1 MFSKT
6 RSNQLRRTDSKK
18 TLVRKVAKRTLKTSQ
33 DANYESLEKR
43 QLLAWDVS
51 LSSINALN
59 FSGPSDSANNLVLTI
74 NAGGFAQH
82 NLPLSGNLV
91 SSLDLDSSL
100 PGEQKLLAASVQS
113 VSVVCNNIGNI
124 DGSAWNQ
131 APMNITGSS
140 FDDIIVG
147 SSGGDYI
154 DAKAGNDQVWGLDG
168 NDRIF
173 GETGNDTIYGGNG
186 NDKLNSALHTDI
198 DDDTIYGDAG
208 DDEIT
213 LGYGHDYAY
222 GGAGTD
228 YLVDFVQVDAI
239 LTDTVYTADGTTI
252 NNHEFEQVY
261 IQGSD
266 GPNHLDGSMW
276 TLSPLTIYGSGGDD
290 ILKGGSGADW
300 LYGGFGN
307 DTVQGNAGADQLEG
321 EEGNDSLYGDAGG
334 DDLRGGVGTN
344 FIWGG
349 TQNDNIFVVGADTVD
364 GGSEVDTLSG
374 TNGVNYWIVFEANG
388 GSLNGLRFEKI
399 ENIKGGMSNDILTLE
414 PVGSLS
420 GSVDLGLGA
429 DTVELQDLSGPLTV
443 DKNINAWTVVGYTG
457 LITNNERFIGN
468 GDSQSKVS
476 GDVFTSNWR
485 LGTSNNFWVNRVS
498 FNNFRVLESEN
509 SNDNLTGPGVETG
522 WALVG
527 NNSGIVQAASTYL
540 TFNGFANLNG
550 GVKDDLLIVYPG
562 ASLSGN
568 FNGGA
573 GRNAVDYSNWSTG
586 VSVNLNTLVPGNATG
601 VGGVLRNVAGV
612 IGGSGNDTMIG
623 NSSRMNLLIGNDGN
637 DALSGGGVRD
647 IIFGGLGTDLISGGS
662 GEDILVGGKT
672 TYDNDVDAIR
682 AILAEWT
689 TNARGF
695 QQRSDNIYGTG
706 TGTRLNGNYFLNDGS
721 VIDDGVLDTISG
733 GNGQDWFFAQL
744 GEITDFV
751 SGGSTPDR
759 RN

>member
-1 MFSKT
+1 MFSNT
-6 RSNQLRRTDSKK
+6 RSNRLRRKDSKK
-18 TLVRKVAKRTLKTSQ
+18 ALARIASKRNLKRSQ
-33 DANYESLEKR
+33 DVHYKALERR

-51 LSSINALN
+51 LNAVNALS
-59 FSGPSDSANNLVLTI
+59 FAGPSDAPNNLTLTI
-74 NAGGFAQH
+74 SADGYAQH
-82 NLPLSGNLV
+82 NLAPSGNLV
-91 SSLDLDSSL
+91 SFLDLDSTT
-100 PGEQKLLAASVQS
+100 PGEQKLLAAAVQS
-113 VSVVCNNIGNI
+113 VSVICNNVGNI

-131 APMNITGSS
+131 AAMNITGSQ

-147 SSGGDYI
+147 SSAGDYI
-154 DAKAGNDQVWGLDG
+154 DAKGGNDQVWGLDG
-168 NDRIF
+168 DDRIF
-173 GETGNDTIYGGNG
+173 GDTGNDTIYGGAG
-186 NDKLNSALHTDI
+186 NDKLNSALHTDF
-198 DDDTIYGDAG
+198 DDDTIYGEAG

-222 GGAGTD
+222 GGSGTD
-228 YLVDFVQVDAI
+228 YLVDFVQADAI
-239 LTDTVYTADGTTI
+239 LTDTDYTADGTTI
-252 NNHEFEQVY
+252 NNHQFEQVY

-266 GPNHLDGSMW
+266 GPNHIDGSMW
-276 TLSPLTIYGSGGDD
+276 TLSPLTIYGSGGEDT
-290 ILKGGSGADW
+290 LKGGSGNDW
-300 LYGGFGN
+300 LYGGAGN
-307 DTVQGNAGADQLEG
+307 DVIQGNAGADHLEG
-321 EEGNDSLYGDAGG
+321 EEGNDSLYGDTGA
-334 DDLRGGVGTN
+334 DELRGGAGTN
-344 FIWGG
+344 FIWAGAN
-349 TQNDNIFVVGADTVD
+349 NDNIFVVGDDTVD
-364 GGSEVDTLSG
+364 GGSEVDTLYG
-374 TNGVNYWIVFEANG
+374 TNGVNYWILYEANG
-388 GSLNGLRFEKI
+388 GSLNGLGFDQI
-399 ENIKGGMSNDILTLE
+399 ENIKGGVSNDILTLE
-414 PVGSLS
+414 PLGSLS
-420 GSVDLGLGA
+420 GSIDLGSGA
-429 DTVELQDLSGPLTV
+429 DTVEMQHLSGPLTV

-485 LGTSNNFWVNRVS
+485 LGTSNDFWVNRIS

-522 WALVG
+522 WVLTG
-527 NNSGIVQAASTYL
+527 SNSGIVQAASTYL
-540 TFNGFANLNG
+540 TFTGFTNLNG

-573 GRNAVDYSNWSTG
+573 GRNAVDYSNWTTS

-601 VGGVLRNVAGV
+601 VGGILQNVAGV
-612 IGGSGNDTMIG
+612 IGSSAADTLIG

-637 DALSGGGVRD
+637 DTLSGGGVRD
-647 IIFGGLGTDLISGGS
+647 IIFGGFGADLISGGN

-695 QQRSDNIYGTG
+695 QQRSDNIFGTG
-706 TGTRLNGNYFLNDGS
+706 TGSRLNGNYFLNDS
-721 VIDDGVLDTISG
+721 TVTDDGVLDAISG
-733 GNGQDWFFAQL
+733 GNGRDWFFAQL

-751 SGGSTPDR
+751 SGGTTPDR

>member
-6 RSNQLRRTDSKK
+6 RSNRLCRKDSKK
-18 TLVRKVAKRTLKTSQ
+18 ALARKGAKRNSNKPH
-33 DANYESLEKR
+33 DASYEALEKR

-51 LSSINALN
+51 LSLVNALT
-59 FSGPSDSANNLVLTI
+59 FSGPSDAANNLTLTI
-74 NAGGFAQH
+74 SAGGYAQH
-82 NLPLSGNLV
+82 NLAPSGNLV
-91 SSLDLDSSL
+91 SSLDLDSTA
-100 PGEQKLLAASVQS
+100 PGEQKLLATSVQS
-113 VSVVCNNIGNI
+113 VSVICGNAANI

-131 APMNITGSS
+131 AAMNITGSS
-140 FDDIIVG
+140 FDDILVG

-154 DAKAGNDQVWGLDG
+154 DAKGGNDQIWGLDG
-168 NDRIF
+168 DDRVF
-173 GETGNDTIYGGNG
+173 GNTGNDTIYGGAG
-186 NDKLNSALHTDI
+186 SDKLNSSLLADF
-198 DDDTIYGDAG
+198 DDDTVYGEAG

-222 GGAGTD
+222 GGSGND

-239 LTDTVYTADGTTI
+239 LTNTDYTADGTTI
-252 NNHEFEQVY
+252 NNHQFERVY

-266 GPNHLDGSMW
+266 GPNHIDGSMW
-276 TLSPLTIYGSGGDD
+276 TLSPLTIYGLGGEDT
-290 ILKGGSGADW
+290 LKGGSLGDW
-300 LYGGFGN
+300 LYGGTGN
-307 DTVQGNAGADQLEG
+307 DVIQGNEGADHLEG
-321 EEGNDSLYGDAGG
+321 EEGNDSLYGDNGG
-334 DDLRGGVGTN
+334 DELRGGTGTN

-349 TQNDNIFVVGADTVD
+349 ANNDNIFVVGSDTVH
-364 GGSEVDTLSG
+364 GGSEVDTLYG

-388 GSLNGLRFEKI
+388 GSLNGLGFEQV
-399 ENIKGGMSNDILTLE
+399 ENVKGGSGNDILTLE
-414 PVGSLS
+414 PLGSLS
-420 GSVDLGLGA
+420 GFIDLGQGS
-429 DTVELQDLSGPLTV
+429 DVVELQHLSGPLTV

-457 LITNNERFIGN
+457 LITNSESFIGN

-476 GDVFTSNWR
+476 GDVFASNWR

-498 FNNFRVLESEN
+498 FNNFRVMESEN
-509 SNDNLTGPGVETG
+509 SSDTLTGPGVETG
-522 WALVG
+522 WILIG
-527 NNSGIVQAASTYL
+527 SNSGIVQAASTYL
-540 TFNGFANLNG
+540 TFNGFANLSG

-573 GRNAVDYSNWSTG
+573 GRNAVDYSNWSTS
-586 VSVNLNTLVPGNATG
+586 VSVNLNTLSPGNATG

-612 IGGSGNDTMIG
+612 IGGSGNDTVVG

-637 DALSGGGVRD
+637 DTLSGGGVRD
-647 IIFGGLGTDLISGGS
+647 IIFGGLGIDQLSGGS

-672 TYDNDVDAIR
+672 IYDNDVDAIR

-695 QQRSDNIYGTG
+695 QQRSDNIFGTG
-706 TGTRLNGNYFLNDGS
+706 TGARLNGSYFLNADT
-721 VIDDGVLDTISG
+721 VIDDGVIDSISG

-744 GEITDFV
+744 GEISDFV